1 MNFDF
6 VAIDFEIAN
15 YNMNSACALG
25 IAAVRNLEIVES
37 KYFLICPPSRFFDSK
52 CVAVHGITYEDV
64 KSSPKFPEVWA
75 QIKRYFEENYI
86 IAHNARF
93 DMSVLKNCLFEY
105 GLDIPD
111 FKYFCSIL
119 ISAKACTSA
128 GKSLKER
135 TKYFGIELNNHHD
148 ALEDAKACAQ
158 IVIETI
164 KRCRKKSFE
173 NFLNVYSS
181 IEPKEFKDLK
191 PQISFGER
199 NRYKRF
205 NEKISV
211 SEIAAT
217 IETFN
222 EMHPF
227 FGKNVVFT
235 GELST
240 MSRRTAMQKAV
251 NTGAILKSGVSRYT
265 DFLVVGVQDK
275 SIVGDDGLSS
285 KEAKAYKLID
295 EGYDIKIINEEEFL
309 RLLED

>member
-93 DMSVLKNCLFEY
+93 DMSVLKNCLIEY

-111 FKYFCSIL
+111 FKYFCSIQ
-119 ISAKACTSA
+119 ISTKACTNA

-135 TKYFGIELNNHHD
+135 TKYFGIELNNHHN

>member
-1 MNFDF
+1 
-6 VAIDFEIAN
+6 
-15 YNMNSACALG
+15 
-25 IAAVRNLEIVES
+25 
-37 KYFLICPPSRFFDSK
+37 SK

-135 TKYFGIELNNHHD
+135 TKYFGIELNNHHN

-164 KRCRKKSFE
+164 KRCRNKSFE

-181 IEPKEFKDLK
+181 IEAKEFKDLK

-205 NEKISV
+205 ERISV
-211 SEIAAT
+211 SEIAAAT
-217 IETFN
+217 ETFN

-227 FGKNVVFT
+227 FRKNIVFT

-251 NTGAILKSGVSRYT
+251 NAGAILKSGVSRNT
-265 DFLVVGVQDK
+265 DFLVVGTQDK